1 MLIHFGGMGGGKGG
15 GVGECAYLSLS
26 GSRRGVGWEWTLTNF
41 FCLLGWALIR
51 GGR

>member
-26 GSRRGVGWEWTLTNF
+26 GSRRGVD
-41 FCLLGWALIR
+41 AY
-51 GGR
+51 